1 MQPGAGRM
9 VTLVSVGTPS
19 EEGAVERPRFGAVIA
34 IAMAIAVVLGF
45 AVGFAVM
52 RLPGVGAP
60 ELGATEQPAQ
70 AK

>member
-1 MQPGAGRM
+1 M
-9 VTLVSVGTPS
+9 VTPVSVGTSS
-19 EEGAVERPRFGAVIA
+19 EHEALERPRFGAVIA

-60 ELGATEQPAQ
+60 ELSPTEQPVQ
-70 AK
+70 QT